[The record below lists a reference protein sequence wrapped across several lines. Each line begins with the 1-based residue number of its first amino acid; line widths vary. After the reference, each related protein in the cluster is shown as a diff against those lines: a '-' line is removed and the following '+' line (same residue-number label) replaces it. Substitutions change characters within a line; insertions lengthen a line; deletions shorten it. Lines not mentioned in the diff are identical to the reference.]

1 MISHKIE
8 VLLIEISW
16 GSTELSALTGSL
28 CISSRFFP
36 AEKCFLEIWHL
47 PSKFCFKGNFSFLGQ
62 SFSRGHYQPI
72 YQPPFIVFSYNFG
85 LSMLG
90 LLLRFRP
97 TARERMKNNHFR

>member
-8 VLLIEISW
+8 VLIIEISW

-28 CISSRFFP
+28 WISSGFFP

-47 PSKFCFKGNFSFLGQ
+47 PSKFCFKGNF
-62 SFSRGHYQPI
+62 
-72 YQPPFIVFSYNFG
+72 FSYNFG
-85 LSMLG
+85 LSILG

-97 TARERMKNNHFR
+97 ITCERMKNHHCT